1 MDVRVG
7 TWSAAPARATI
18 EYDRA
23 LLYLLAFVA
32 CGSFGYSA
40 QRFRWMLRGL
50 AAAALVVCLCGLTT
64 RLAPDP
70 SDS

>member
-1 MDVRVG
+1 MSIAAMSG

-32 CGSFGYSA
+32 CGSFGYTTYVHPASNASA
-40 QRFRWMLRGL
+40 P
-50 AAAALVVCLCGLTT
+50 
-64 RLAPDP
+64 APAT
-70 SDS
+70 